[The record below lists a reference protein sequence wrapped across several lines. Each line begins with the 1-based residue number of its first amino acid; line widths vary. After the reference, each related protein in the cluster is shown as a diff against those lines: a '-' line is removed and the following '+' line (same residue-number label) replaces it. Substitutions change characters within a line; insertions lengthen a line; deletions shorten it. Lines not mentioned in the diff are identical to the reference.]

1 MAKYEVML
9 LVSGK
14 ISPEQATSITDQL
27 KQNIKTESI
36 ETKYLGIKNL
46 AYQIKKESTAHYFL
60 LNFNGDA
67 KSTFDFNRLTL
78 INKSVLRHLII
89 NLEKDYGWRAV
100 NNEKKVRLAKHRLVK
115 YEEIMANPDAPRPLP
130 RKARYERPKRRD
142 EWDIVL
148 RVTDSGIEEPLKRT
162 PTIKRKGIESRK
174 PDTLEPQGE

>member
-1 MAKYEVML
+1 MAKYEIML

-14 ISPEQATSITDQL
+14 ISPEQATNITDQL

-89 NLEKDYGWRAV
+89 NLEKDYG
-100 NNEKKVRLAKHRLVK
+100 
-115 YEEIMANPDAPRPLP
+115 
-130 RKARYERPKRRD
+130 
-142 EWDIVL
+142 
-148 RVTDSGIEEPLKRT
+148 
-162 PTIKRKGIESRK
+162 
-174 PDTLEPQGE
+174 